1 MSAIYEKNYYNSM
14 KKTIYRN
21 ISFSL
26 FSFFILASFTISTII
41 WIIQAVNFLDVVVED
56 GHSFSVYFSYSI
68 LNFPKIFSKIIPFTL
83 FLTFIYTLV
92 KYERKNEL
100 IIFWTFGINKI
111 DFLKFFIKLSFVFVL
126 IQIFLTIYLV
136 PKSQDIARSYIR
148 NSDIDSFELIIK
160 QKKFIDALK
169 DLTIFVD
176 NINEKK
182 ELNNFFLKD
191 NSENGQ
197 ITFSKKGAFEMKQG
211 KKILSLYDGK
221 TIKKNAAGKI
231 NIFEFGRTEINIS
244 KFNTTTTRLTK
255 TQENTTLQLI
265 YCVINLRKQFKF
277 ETNINKELGFN
288 NCRLGNLININQ
300 ELYKRIVLPF
310 YLPLL
315 IIIASLVITKS
326 KNEEGFSKNM
336 LRIFIFGILTI
347 IASEVSLNLISKND
361 TINVILIIFPIIFSY
376 LIYYYYKKKIIS

>member
-1 MSAIYEKNYYNSM
+1 M

-126 IQIFLTIYLV
+126 IQILLTIYLV

>member
-1 MSAIYEKNYYNSM
+1 M